1 MNGIR
6 PVNLQTDLAPIADL
20 IELVFAP
27 TMDEGGRAAIR
38 EMRALSRM
46 GAGVGVFARLNELAM
61 GIKMGYVW
69 EEGGQLVGNV
79 SVYPA
84 HLPDGSRDT
93 WIIANVGVHPTY
105 QGRGIARQLMEA
117 SLAMLRG
124 RGAQKAILQVDNDN
138 ARAITL
144 YERLGFTKERAF
156 TQWRR
161 NSLTPVPS
169 QTEAVEQPFITWRRD
184 NEWQAEYNLAQLTRP
199 NERGGLGW
207 LRPTHPALFKPSL
220 WKKLTSWLT
229 MQGVERLVIRS
240 DEGAL
245 LACLWLE
252 NTFGSFTTRLTTFA
266 HPDYSDL
273 VEPLLGNVVR
283 RFRTTSLEI
292 EHPADDEDV
301 ARALRHY
308 RFLPTRTVYQMRW
321 QAV

>member
-27 TMDEGGRAAIR
+27 TMDEGGRTAIR

-46 GAGVGVFARLNELAM
+46 GVGVGMFARLNELAM

-69 EEGGQLVGNV
+69 EEAGQLIGNV

-84 HLPDGSRDT
+84 NLPDGSRDT

-117 SLAMLRG
+117 SLDMLRA
-124 RGAQKAILQVDNDN
+124 RGAQKAILQVDEDN

-144 YERLGFTKERAF
+144 YERLGFLKERAF

-169 QTEAVEQPFITWRRD
+169 QDTTEQPFITRRRD
-184 NEWQAEYNLAQLTRP
+184 SEWQAEYALAQMTRP

-220 WKKLTSWLT
+220 WKTLTNWLT
-229 MQGVERLVIRS
+229 MQGVERLVIRG
-240 DEGAL
+240 DNDAL

-252 NTFGSFTTRLTTFA
+252 NTFGSFSTRLTAFA
-266 HPDYSDL
+266 HPHHAAL
-273 VEPLLGNVVR
+273 INALLGNVVR
-283 RFRTTSLEI
+283 RFRTTTLEI
-292 EHPADDEDV
+292 EHPADDEEV
-301 ARALRHY
+301 AHSLRHY